1 MYLFQKQKKYF
12 NKKYHDKI
20 AETGNPVRKSFFSGK
35 AEDGRKFLG
44 INNSL
49 PVILV
54 LGGSQGAAEI
64 NNLIRLILGKISDKY
79 IIIHQCGEADYKAD
93 FGTEYE
99 NYFQVPFFKNEFPDI
114 LASADL
120 IVSRGGAGTIWELS
134 AAGKASIIIPLR
146 GSGTRGDQLMNC
158 RYLRSINAASVIDDK
173 IITDDML
180 IEKIDLLFNN
190 SLKLDELRKNIKI
203 ITKTDPADQIA
214 GIIIKYAGGKK

>member
-1 MYLFQKQKKYF
+1 M
-12 NKKYHDKI
+12 
-20 AETGNPVRKSFFSGK
+20 
-35 AEDGRKFLG
+35 
-44 INNSL
+44 
-49 PVILV
+49 
-54 LGGSQGAAEI
+54 
-64 NNLIRLILGKISDKY
+64 
-79 IIIHQCGEADYKAD
+79 
-93 FGTEYE
+93 
-99 NYFQVPFFKNEFPDI
+99 PFFKNEFPDI